1 MLPTNQFTQI
11 RFAVLA
17 VSDNGTDKSESSGRT
32 IINIL
37 QANDHII
44 TDFKSVKCNE
54 EEIVEQI
61 ETWCTNPTIQA
72 IILTGGTGF
81 TSRDVAY
88 EAVTSI
94 LEKEMTGF
102 GELLR
107 FLSYGELRT
116 STMFSR
122 ATAGCKEARAIYALP
137 SSTNAVKLSVEKLIL
152 PSISDFLEELL
163 QK

>member
-1 MLPTNQFTQI
+1 M
-11 RFAVLA
+11 
-17 VSDNGTDKSESSGRT
+17 
-32 IINIL
+32 
-37 QANDHII
+37 
-44 TDFKSVKCNE
+44 
-54 EEIVEQI
+54 EQI